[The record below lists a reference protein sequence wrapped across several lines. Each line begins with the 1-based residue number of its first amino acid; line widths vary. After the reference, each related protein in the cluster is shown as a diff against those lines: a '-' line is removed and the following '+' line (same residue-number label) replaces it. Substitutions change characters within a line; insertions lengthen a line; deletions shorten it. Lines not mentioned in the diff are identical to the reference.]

1 MEGIGIDLPLGINI
15 PLLISF
21 VINFI
26 ILFGLLSF
34 VLYKPVLKMLDE
46 RQAKIKESME
56 QAEQIKEQTLKAE
69 ESIKEQLE
77 SARKEGQRIVSQ
89 SEQIGERL
97 KSEAK
102 EEAQQQAEILINKAR
117 VEIQRERDKDLE
129 DLRKQFADIAI
140 LAAEK
145 VIDEALDKKKHQKI
159 IDEVLNESKTFK
171 KG

>member
-1 MEGIGIDLPLGINI
+1 MEGLLDGLGINL

-21 VINFI
+21 VINFFV
-26 ILFGLLSF
+26 LFILLSV

-69 ESIKEQLE
+69 ENIKEQLE
-77 SARKEGQRIVSQ
+77 TARKEGQKIVSQ
-89 SEQIGERL
+89 AEQIGERL
-97 KSEAK
+97 KAEAK
-102 EEAQQQAEILINKAR
+102 EEAQKQAESLINKASI
-117 VEIQRERDKDLE
+117 EIQRQRDKDLE

-145 VIDEALDKKKHQKI
+145 VIEESLDKKKHQKI
-159 IDEVLNESKTFK
+159 IDEILKDSEAFK

>member
-1 MEGIGIDLPLGINI
+1 MEGLGINL

-21 VINFI
+21 VVNFI
-26 ILFGLLSF
+26 ILFGLLTF

-46 RQAKIKESME
+46 RQARIKESMD

-69 ESIKEQLE
+69 ESMKEQLE
-77 SARKEGQRIVSQ
+77 TARKEGQKIVGQ
-89 SEQIGERL
+89 AEQIGERL

-102 EEAQQQAEILINKAR
+102 EEAQQQAETLIEKAR
-117 VEIQRERDKDLE
+117 IEIQRERDKDLE
-129 DLRKQFADIAI
+129 NLRKQFADIAI

-145 VIDEALDKKKHQKI
+145 VIEETLDKKKHQKI
-159 IDEVLNESKTFK
+159 IDEILKDSETFK